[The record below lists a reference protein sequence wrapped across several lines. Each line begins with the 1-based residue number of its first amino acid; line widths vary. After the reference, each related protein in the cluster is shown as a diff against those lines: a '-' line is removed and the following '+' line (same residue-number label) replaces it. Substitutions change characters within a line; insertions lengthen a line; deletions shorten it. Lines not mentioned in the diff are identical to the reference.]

1 MYIYIYCIAPVVQYC
16 TVYTVRKEMKCS
28 RETVILHELVHDTV
42 LRELVHD
49 FPISVYSIMN

>member
-28 RETVILHELVHDTV
+28 RETEIVHDTV